1 MLSSLPRS
9 RPRDADDDGRA
20 EIAPTPFSACLIK
33 RKGGLSVD
41 EQKEV
46 LPPSVMRCF
55 DRTEPRV
62 VQQGTLPPPGKG
74 AARQQHVLRQ
84 PNCQE
89 FPNAKKARLGTGPS
103 DSAWW
108 EHAQCVGERKV
119 RGLPVPMKD
128 QKRISKCRRTGA
140 TTSSHALLHML
151 QGWPRMQEV
160 YALRHLA
167 TKQCCIVTTNTQRI
181 S

>member
-9 RPRDADDDGRA
+9 RRRDADDDGRA

-46 LPPSVMRCF
+46 LPPGVMRCF
-55 DRTEPRV
+55 DRTEPRI
-62 VQQGTLPPPGKG
+62 VQQGTFPTPRKKAPY
-74 AARQQHVLRQ
+74 RQHVCVNQ
-84 PNCQE
+84 T
-89 FPNAKKARLGTGPS
+89 ARNSQTQRRPGWGPGLLN
-103 DSAWW
+103 SAWW
-108 EHAQCVGERKV
+108 EHAQCVGGVNV
-119 RGLPVPMKD
+119 RGLAAPMKD
-128 QKRISKCRRTGA
+128 QSRIPKCRLAGA

-151 QGWPRMQEV
+151 QGWLRMQLIW
-160 YALRHLA
+160 ALRHLA
-167 TKQCCIVTTNTQRI
+167 TKQCCIVTPNTRRI